1 MVLGTGAL
9 GWFGPV
15 RGSWTVRVL
24 VVEDDVRLREVIT
37 RNLERLGL
45 ACDPAGSLAE
55 ADELLSLHAYDLLLL
70 DRRLPDGDG
79 LDLCRLARR
88 QGFGNSILM
97 LTALDDPRSTVE
109 GLADG
114 ADDYLGKPFD
124 LDVLQARVKALLRR
138 NERRP
143 VAALVRGDLQLDG
156 FKRELRWRDTPVPLT
171 ARELAI
177 LETLLRAEGGIVS
190 REDLMEQAWGE
201 REEPMSNTIDVLVSR
216 LRRRLEAVGAT
227 LNIHAVRGLGYR
239 LE

>member
-1 MVLGTGAL
+1 M
-9 GWFGPV
+9 
-15 RGSWTVRVL
+15 RVL
-24 VVEDDVRLREVIT
+24 ILEDDSRLSDVIA

-45 ACDPAGSLAE
+45 ACDPATSLAS
-55 ADELLSLHAYDLLLL
+55 AGELLALHDYDLLLL

-79 LDLCRLARR
+79 LDLCRQARR
-88 QGFGNSILM
+88 RGFGNSILM

-124 LDVLQARVKALLRR
+124 LEVLQARVKALLRR
-138 NERRP
+138 NQRRP
-143 VAALVRGDLQLDG
+143 VTELHFADLRLNSFRRELYRGDM
-156 FKRELRWRDTPVPLT
+156 PLGVT

-177 LETLLRAEGGIVS
+177 LETLMRAEGGVVS

-216 LRRRLEAVGAT
+216 VRRKLNTAGAAAR
-227 LNIHAVRGLGYR
+227 IEAVRGLGYR
-239 LE
+239 LEGGPR

>member
-1 MVLGTGAL
+1 M
-9 GWFGPV
+9 
-15 RGSWTVRVL
+15 RVL
-24 VVEDDVRLREVIT
+24 ILEDDVRLRDVIV

-55 ADELLSLHAYDLLLL
+55 ADEELALHAYDLLLL

-79 LDLCRLARR
+79 LDLCRRCR
-88 QGFGNSILM
+88 HNGFGNSILM

-124 LDVLQARVKALLRR
+124 LDVLQARVQALLRR
-138 NERRP
+138 NQRRP
-143 VAALVRGDLQLDG
+143 VTELVKGNLRLNAFRRDLHCRDAQLA
-156 FKRELRWRDTPVPLT
+156 VT

-177 LETLLRAEGGIVS
+177 VEVLLRADGGVVS

-201 REEPMSNTIDVLVSR
+201 RQEPMSNTIDVLIGR
-216 LRRRLEAVGAT
+216 LRRKLQAAGAT
-227 LNIHAVRGLGYR
+227 VSVEAVRGLGYR